1 MCERDGLLLRRHAI
15 DLGGRAEQL
24 FTVDVVLRRDVRQ
37 HRRLK
42 VVAVALAAGDDHR
55 ALLDR
60 APDLILEA
68 VGRDL
73 RGQRPALRLA
83 LARITLLHSG
93 ERGRELLE
101 ERLVELVDN
110 DEPFRAVARLA
121 RVVDPRGDCVLDR
134 LVEVVSAEDDERVG
148 AAELENDLLQMPA
161 SDLRDGGAGAL
172 RAGDGYA
179 ADARIGDYPL
189 DLLVH
194 VLDVHVCAGWYT
206 PVCDQRRYRLGHLQ

>member
-1 MCERDGLLLRRHAI
+1 AARDDR
-15 DLGGRAEQL
+15 
-24 FTVDVVLRRDVRQ
+24 
-37 HRRLK
+37 
-42 VVAVALAAGDDHR
+42 R

-73 RGQRPALRLA
+73 RGQRPALGLT

-101 ERLVELVDN
+101 ERLVELVDH
-110 DEPFRAVARLA
+110 DEPLRAVARLA
-121 RVVDPRGDCVLDR
+121 RVVDPRGDSVLDR
-134 LVEVVSAEDDERVG
+134 LVEVVSTEDDEGVG
-148 AAELENDLLQMPA
+148 AAELENDLLQMSA

-172 RAGDGYA
+172 GAGDGYA

-189 DLLVH
+189 DLLVRG
-194 VLDVHVCAGWYT
+194 VDVHVCAVGEASIAEHLRHRLSRLRALGR
-206 PVCDQRRYRLGHLQ
+206 VLQQKRVADDQVRRREAC